1 MDEDLGAQPLAK
13 VPEHMC
19 FPLPQS
25 HSIGAL
31 QVFGGLPSLFPS
43 PALAKTQ
50 GCVLDYEAGRQV
62 WSSLGTAA
70 HGAYAMGTSFSS
82 RTAVPSLRHP
92 KYLRAQKRNCA
103 PTS

>member
-13 VPEHMC
+13 VPVHVC

-31 QVFGGLPSLFPS
+31 QVFGSLPSLFPS

-50 GCVLDYEAGRQV
+50 GCVLDHEAGRQV
-62 WSSLGTAA
+62 WSSLGTAT
-70 HGAYAMGTSFSS
+70 HGAYVGAHLSLPEWLCHLCSVPDTS
-82 RTAVPSLRHP
+82 
-92 KYLRAQKRNCA
+92 
-103 PTS
+103 